1 MRKPSFRLLFL
12 MAGNKKKPRK
22 AWRKCH
28 KFMSYFYSSFFIHH
42 FLFIGLR
49 GINGSLTA
57 FLGLLTDFKRKLDL
71 SVVAIPPKAGALR
84 R

>member
-1 MRKPSFRLLFL
+1 MRKPSFQLLFL
-12 MAGNKKKPRK
+12 MAGNKKSPVRLGGS
-22 AWRKCH
+22 AI
-28 KFMSYFYSSFFIHH
+28 SSCRIFIHH
-42 FLFIGLR
+42 FFFIGLH